1 MMEKLIEVKDLRV
14 NFKVRGGVVKAV
26 RGVNFHVNKG
36 ETVAIVGESGCGKSV
51 TAQSLMR
58 LIPSPPAETS
68 GSISFRAKKF

>member
-1 MMEKLIEVKDLRV
+1 MMEKLLEVNNLRV

-36 ETVAIVGESGCGKSV
+36 EAVAIVGESGCGKSV

-58 LIPSPPAETS
+58 LIPSSS
-68 GSISFRAKKF
+68 GNERLH